1 MTPSDV
7 IDPAAESQAR
17 AWRAVDIALALVSA
31 GVIAWGVL
39 VGGWSLFA
47 VMALFWL
54 ENVVIGAFNLVRILF
69 AGALGGLLA
78 FIGALLMGAFFTV
91 HYGLFTAVHGVFVAM
106 LFGREAGIGMDG
118 GLSGPLGR
126 MFGWLL
132 VDHETVI
139 AIVAIVALHAAALVR
154 WIMQRV
160 AGEAASENLMA
171 APYGRIMVL
180 HVALIVGAFL
190 MFSLKLP
197 QAAVLLLVAL
207 KLLYD
212 LKVAMTPDWKP
223 GSRKRR
229 ARVVEEGF
237 RGRP

>member
-1 MTPSDV
+1 MTPLDDV

-17 AWRAVDIALALVSA
+17 AWRAVDIALAIVSA
-31 GVIAWGVL
+31 AVLAWGVL
-39 VGGWSLFA
+39 FGGWSLFA

-54 ENVVIGAFNLVRILF
+54 ENVVIGAFNVVRILF
-69 AGALGGLLA
+69 AGALGGLMV
-78 FIGALLMGAFFTV
+78 FVGALAMSVFFTV

-118 GLSGPLGR
+118 GLFQPLGR

-132 VDHETVI
+132 ANRDTVL

-160 AGEAASENLMA
+160 AGEATNENLIT
-171 APYGRIMVL
+171 APYSRIVVL
-180 HVALIVGAFL
+180 HVALIFGAFL
-190 MFSLKLP
+190 MFSMKLP
-197 QAAVLLLVAL
+197 QAAVLLLIAL

-212 LKVAMTPDWKP
+212 LKVAISPDWKP

-229 ARVVEEGF
+229 TRVIEE
-237 RGRP
+237 